1 MRVVLKFKVQVLGS
15 PKIHKLTI
23 DSSMVNNFSRTNCVE
38 TKQMITERISCKAA
52 VSGLRAEEHG
62 GGGVSG

>member
-1 MRVVLKFKVQVLGS
+1 MLK
-15 PKIHKLTI
+15 
-23 DSSMVNNFSRTNCVE
+23 
-38 TKQMITERISCKAA
+38 TKHMITERISCKAA

>member
-1 MRVVLKFKVQVLGS
+1 MLK
-15 PKIHKLTI
+15 
-23 DSSMVNNFSRTNCVE
+23 
-38 TKQMITERISCKAA
+38 TKHMITERISCKAG

>member
-1 MRVVLKFKVQVLGS
+1 MLK
-15 PKIHKLTI
+15 
-23 DSSMVNNFSRTNCVE
+23 

-62 GGGVSG
+62 GGVSG